1 MPDSRNFAP
10 ASGDTLPAALREALE
25 RLFRAM
31 DADDVLRICETALDQ
46 LGLRGT
52 LHWLPPAGE
61 VGADPGRVILATD
74 PQTQRILIMQAET
87 APPNAPGSTEL
98 AWLGRLAGIRL
109 RQLSETGRLYE
120 SISRLAMAERLQ
132 RALYAIAELASTT
145 HNLAEMMQSLHS
157 IVGMLMYAENFY
169 IFLYDPVSD
178 SVRFPYYVDTV
189 DQKPPAPDE
198 SYPLQDMRYSLTWN
212 LLQSTQPMMGSVE
225 ELARQLEGRFTL
237 IGPAC
242 EHWLGVPL
250 MHNNKAV
257 GGIVVQ
263 SYRPD
268 THYTHQDR
276 DLLNYVAQHMQT
288 ALERREA
295 HAELERRVADRTA
308 ALRATNRVLRQQVLQ
323 RQRGERLQSALF
335 RIAELASAPESQ
347 QNFYAAVHRVVGGLL
362 YARNFYIALLDE
374 SGQNITFPY
383 SVDEIDTARV
393 PRPIGNGA
401 TEYVLKHGKPLLADR
416 QTFERLT
423 AAGEYTE
430 TGAKSVCWLG
440 VPLIWDDHVKGVL
453 AVQSYSPKHIYDTR
467 DQELLT
473 FVSYHIANALQ
484 RKQTSES
491 LKQAYVNLERRVTER
506 TRALALA
513 NRDLREQIAER
524 ERVERRLMYET
535 LHDSLTGLPNR
546 TLLLQRLGQALQAYH
561 ANPSA
566 LFAVLFIDLDRFK
579 VINDSVGHLIGDDLL
594 FQAGSRIRACLKTRD
609 LVARLG
615 GDEFA
620 VLLEGISDV
629 GKARLVAERIIAELH
644 VPFRLGVK
652 EIFTSASIGIAL
664 PGPHYQQ
671 PEELLRDADA
681 AMYRAKDEGRH
692 RSAVFDD
699 RLRREVLSLL
709 EMEGDLRRALSRNEF
724 VPFYQ
729 PIVALENG
737 RTVGY
742 EALLRWRHP
751 VRGLLCPGDF
761 LAVAEENG
769 SAESIDWQI
778 FEQVASQASTL
789 AGADGFVSLN
799 VSGRHFRQPDLD
811 DRLLNLLRTY
821 RVNPRSLRIEV
832 TERTLLENPAQVKR
846 MLDNLRQH
854 GVSIALDD
862 FGTGYSSLSYL
873 HQYPIET
880 LKIDRSFIIELAKAN
895 SHSVPVVRAIQVL
908 ADSLQMQVIAEG
920 IEDDAQREMLR
931 HIGCRFGQGFLFAQA
946 QPVEVW
952 LDGRGA

>member
-1 MPDSRNFAP
+1 MPDSRNFALETD
-10 ASGDTLPAALREALE
+10 GTLPLALCEILE
-25 RLFRAM
+25 KLFRA
-31 DADDVLRICETALDQ
+31 ADPAGVLAICETALAQ
-46 LGLRGT
+46 IGVRGT
-52 LHWLPPAGE
+52 LRWLPPDRDEAPE
-61 VGADPGRVILATD
+61 PGVVNLAVD
-74 PQTQRILIMQAET
+74 PQSLQTLALQTDATLLDESTLAEV
-87 APPNAPGSTEL
+87 

-132 RALYAIAELASTT
+132 RALYAIAELAGTA
-145 HNLAEMMQSLHS
+145 HNITEMMQSLHS
-157 IVGMLMYAENFY
+157 IAGMLMYAENFY

-198 SYPLQDMRYSLTWN
+198 HYPLQEMRYSLTWN
-212 LLQSTQPMMGSVE
+212 LLQSGQPIMGSVE
-225 ELARQLEGRFTL
+225 ELAHQLEGRFVL
-237 IGPAC
+237 VGPAC

-250 MHNNKAV
+250 LHGNQAV

-268 THYTHQDR
+268 THYTHHDR

-374 SGQNITFPY
+374 NGENITFPY
-383 SVDEIDTARV
+383 SVDEIEPPRV
-393 PRPIGNGA
+393 PRPVGNGA

-416 QTFERLT
+416 LSFERLAST
-423 AAGEYTE
+423 GDCVGM
-430 TGAKSVCWLG
+430 GAKSVCWLG
-440 VPLIWDDHVKGVL
+440 VPLVWDDRVKGVL

-473 FVSYHIANALQ
+473 FVSYHISNALQ

-491 LKQAYVNLERRVTER
+491 LKQAYINLERRVTER

-561 ANPSA
+561 ADPNK

-620 VLLEGISDV
+620 VLLENISDA

-644 VPFRLGVK
+644 VPFRLGIK

-692 RSAVFDD
+692 RAAVFDD

-729 PIVALENG
+729 PIVALEDG

-751 VRGLLCPGDF
+751 MRGLLSPGDF

-778 FEQVASQASTL
+778 FEQIAMQASML
-789 AGADGFVSLN
+789 SANGGFVSLN
-799 VSGRHFRQPDLD
+799 VSGRHFRQSDLD
-811 DRLLNLLRTY
+811 DRLLDLMRSHQ
-821 RVNPRSLRIEV
+821 VDPRALRIEV

-880 LKIDRSFIIELAKAN
+880 LKIDRSFITELGSAN
-895 SHSVPVVRAIQVL
+895 SASVPVVRAIQVL

-920 IEDDAQREMLR
+920 IEDDAQRQALR
-931 HIGCRFGQGFLFAQA
+931 HIGCRYGQGFLFAHP
-946 QPVEVW
+946 QPAEVW
-952 LDGRGA
+952 LGK

>member
-1 MPDSRNFAP
+1 MPDSRNFVP
-10 ASGDTLPAALREALE
+10 DPGGSLPAELRETLE
-25 RLFRAM
+25 RLFRA
-31 DADDVLRICETALDQ
+31 ADSDGVLSTCETALEQ
-46 LGLRGT
+46 LALQGT
-52 LHWLPPAGE
+52 LRWLPPEAE
-61 VGADPGRVILATD
+61 NAPEPGRLNLAVD
-74 PQTQRILIMQAET
+74 PQSQRVLALEGDATQ
-87 APPNAPGSTEL
+87 PNHAANAEL
-98 AWLGRLAGIRL
+98 AWLGRMAGIRL

-132 RALYAIAELASTT
+132 RALYAIAELAGTA
-145 HNLAEMMQSLHS
+145 HNLTEMMQSLHS

-189 DQKPPAPDE
+189 DKKPPAPDE

-212 LLQSTQPMMGSVE
+212 LLQGGQPIMGSVE

-237 IGPAC
+237 VGPAC

-250 MHNNKAV
+250 MRGSQAV

-268 THYTHQDR
+268 THYTHHDR

-374 SGQNITFPY
+374 SGENIAFPY
-383 SVDEIDTARV
+383 SVDEIDTARAQ
-393 PRPIGNGA
+393 RPVANGA

-416 QTFERLT
+416 QVFEQL
-423 AAGEYTE
+423 AATGEYKE
-430 TGAKSVCWLG
+430 MGAKSVCWLG
-440 VPLIWDDHVKGVL
+440 VPLVWDDQVKGVL

-491 LKQAYVNLERRVTER
+491 LKQAYINLERRVTER

-561 ANPSA
+561 GDPNK

-620 VLLEGISDV
+620 VLLEGITEGSMA
-629 GKARLVAERIIAELH
+629 KLVAERIIAELH
-644 VPFRLGVK
+644 VPFRLGIK

-692 RSAVFDD
+692 RAAIFDD

-729 PIVALENG
+729 PIVALDDG

-769 SAESIDWQI
+769 SSEIIDWQI
-778 FEQVASQASTL
+778 FEQIASQTSVL

-811 DRLLNLLRTY
+811 DRLLDLLHAH

-846 MLDNLRQH
+846 MLDNLRHH

-873 HQYPIET
+873 HQYPIGT

-920 IEDDAQREMLR
+920 IEDEAQRQMLQ
-931 HIGCRFGQGFLFAQA
+931 HIGCRFGQGFLFAHP

-952 LDGRGA
+952 LK